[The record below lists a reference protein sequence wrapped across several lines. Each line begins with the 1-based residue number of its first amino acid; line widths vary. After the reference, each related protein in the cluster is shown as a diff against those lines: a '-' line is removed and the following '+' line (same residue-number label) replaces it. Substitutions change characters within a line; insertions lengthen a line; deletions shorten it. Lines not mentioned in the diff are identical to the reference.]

1 MDQEN
6 PPPPGDDLPE
16 SPPPSAQQPPY
27 GAPPPPPPGPPP
39 PPPGYAPPP
48 PPPAYTPPSTGTFQ
62 APPPP
67 GLAGPAM
74 APPMGG
80 GMATT
85 GNLASPG
92 LRILGGLIDVV
103 ILAVVNGIVA
113 TVFSAIHLA
122 VVASIANIAIDLG
135 YLGYF
140 WSTQGATIGMMP
152 FGFKVRDLATGQY
165 PTLGK
170 AILRAVIWTLEVG
183 LTICIVGA
191 IGWAWQLWDPQRQAI
206 HDKVAGTIVNSG

>member
-1 MDQEN
+1 MDQETP

-16 SPPPSAQQPPY
+16 STPPGAQHPPA
-27 GAPPPPPPGPPP
+27 GAPPPPPSYTPPP
-39 PPPGYAPPP
+39 PS
-48 PPPAYTPPSTGTFQ
+48 YTPPSTGTFQ

-67 GLAGPAM
+67 GMAGPGM

-80 GMATT
+80 EMATT

-92 LRILGGLIDVV
+92 LRIVGGLIDVV
-103 ILAVVNGIVA
+103 ILAIVNVIVAAAFGAIKLSFVASVVNIV
-113 TVFSAIHLA
+113 
-122 VVASIANIAIDLG
+122 IDLG

-140 WSTQGATIGMMP
+140 WSTRGATIGMMP

-170 AILRAVIWTLEVG
+170 ALLRALIWWLEVA
-183 LTICIVGA
+183 LTVCIVGA
-191 IGWAWQLWDPQRQAI
+191 IGWLWQLWDPQKQAI
-206 HDKVAGTIVNSG
+206 HDKVAGTTVNTG

>member
-1 MDQEN
+1 MDQETP
-6 PPPPGDDLPE
+6 PPPPGDDLPD

-39 PPPGYAPPP
+39 PSYSPPP
-48 PPPAYTPPSTGTFQ
+48 PSYTPPSTGTFQ

-67 GLAGPAM
+67 GMAAPGM

-80 GMATT
+80 GMANT

-92 LRILGGLIDVV
+92 MRILGGLIDVV
-103 ILAVVNGIVA
+103 ILAVVNVVVA
-113 TVFSAIHLA
+113 VVFGAIKLSF
-122 VVASIANIAIDLG
+122 VASIVNIVIDLG

-170 AILRAVIWTLEVG
+170 ALLRALIWWLEVA
-183 LTICIVGA
+183 LTICLVGA
-191 IGWAWQLWDPQRQAI
+191 IGWLWQLWDPQKQAI
-206 HDKVAGTIVNSG
+206 HDKVAGTIVSNG

>member
-1 MDQEN
+1 MDQETP

-16 SPPPSAQQPPY
+16 STPPGAQQPPA
-27 GAPPPPPPGPPP
+27 GAPPPPPSYTPPP
-39 PPPGYAPPP
+39 PS
-48 PPPAYTPPSTGTFQ
+48 YTPPSTGTFQ

-67 GLAGPAM
+67 GM
-74 APPMGG
+74 ADPGMPPPMMGG

-92 LRILGGLIDVV
+92 LRIVGGLIDVV
-103 ILAVVNGIVA
+103 ILAIVNVIVA
-113 TVFSAIHLA
+113 AAFGAIKLSF
-122 VVASIANIAIDLG
+122 VASILNIVIDLG

-140 WSTQGATIGMMP
+140 WSTRGATIGMMP

-170 AILRAVIWTLEVG
+170 ALLRALIWWLEVA
-183 LTICIVGA
+183 LTVCIIGA
-191 IGWAWQLWDPQRQAI
+191 IGWLWQLWDPNKQAI
-206 HDKVAGTIVNSG
+206 HDKVAGTTVNTG